1 MKIDFIHKIVNKM
14 KNKQKQFHHS
24 FYGSIYPPWYE
35 QNALICNTK
44 PKIYNKS
51 GSIMDMFFIRD
62 KHFAHTPYGDSA
74 NKIENKY
81 FLWDRFNFALDTHFY
96 TGDSILETMGNPSR
110 KIAWILEPK
119 SIYKK
124 PYEIL
129 VRDKELAND
138 FQYIITHDEKLL
150 EQYPHAKMVYTL
162 GVWCYT
168 NINDPLEHTE
178 DKFNTKSK
186 NISMVVSGKQSTPL
200 HVVRNTLADKVK
212 DLGIV
217 DMFGAYVDKPICF
230 KSESLDKYRYQIVVE
245 NEISAYYF
253 TEKILDCFISMCVPI
268 YIGTTRIGD
277 FFNLDGIIQI
287 FPKDVDR
294 IELILKQCNE
304 QNYKDRLEA
313 IKENYF
319 KALKYL
325 NCENHLYEEL
335 FVLNG

>member
-14 KNKQKQFHHS
+14 KNKQKQFHHK

-119 SIYKK
+119 SICKK

-212 DLGIV
+212 DLGII

-268 YIGTTRIGD
+268 YI
-277 FFNLDGIIQI
+277 
-287 FPKDVDR
+287 
-294 IELILKQCNE
+294 
-304 QNYKDRLEA
+304 
-313 IKENYF
+313 
-319 KALKYL
+319 
-325 NCENHLYEEL
+325 
-335 FVLNG
+335 

>member
-14 KNKQKQFHHS
+14 KNKQKQFHHK

-62 KHFAHTPYGDSA
+62 KHFAHTSYGDSA

-268 YIGTTRIGD
+268 YIGATRIGD

-294 IELILKQCNE
+294 IEIILKQCNE